1 MKQEELDRIMLA
13 LERADYLIL
22 SLFLML
28 ENQKYQEV
36 AVGVVMLKD
45 HVASIRKMLEVIS
58 EQK

>member
-1 MKQEELDRIMLA
+1 VKQEELDRIMLA

>member
-58 EQK
+58 DQK

>member
-1 MKQEELDRIMLA
+1 MKQEERDRIMLA

-58 EQK
+58 DQK